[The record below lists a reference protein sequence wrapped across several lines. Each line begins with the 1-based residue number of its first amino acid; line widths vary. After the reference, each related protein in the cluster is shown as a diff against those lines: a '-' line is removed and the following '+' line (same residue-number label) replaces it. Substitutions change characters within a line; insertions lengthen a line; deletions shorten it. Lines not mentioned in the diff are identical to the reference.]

1 MAELRVGIA
10 KLMLNYDIKFAP
22 DFDPKAFFDGII
34 NIRTT
39 VMTYPLK
46 VQVKRRLI

>member
-1 MAELRVGIA
+1 MAEIRISIA
-10 KLMLNYDIKFAP
+10 KLLLTYDVKFAP

-39 VMTYPLK
+39 VMTYPLR
-46 VQVKRRLI
+46 VQVKRRA